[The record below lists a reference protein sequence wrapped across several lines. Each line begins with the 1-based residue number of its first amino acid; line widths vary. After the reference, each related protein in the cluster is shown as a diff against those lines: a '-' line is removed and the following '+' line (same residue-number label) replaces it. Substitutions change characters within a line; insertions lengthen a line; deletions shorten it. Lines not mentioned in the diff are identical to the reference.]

1 LAELVRLSKEP
12 RQRSALDKGK
22 VEVRNVKKRLFA
34 LTVLALS
41 VALVLPSSALA
52 AYKWTKSPVNPMVKG
67 GVHSTAKF
75 RQIMTSSGKVRSAMR
90 KVIKADKYPSWVFDA
105 AVKKAAAGDIHSAS
119 LARGSRIGAMAFGL
133 KKTRIVNDTVWAGR
147 GRLPYY
153 FVNASKTVV
162 QGGFNVTTTYKV
174 CLAKTCANPF
184 VLGRRVTR
192 TAVVAQTPQVY
203 SLYVDTFATG
213 EGTMRIGGIEVTGT
227 VGAQSVSAT
236 TTDTAP
242 TLIGQFPAGTAYN
255 LTQGLLPFGLVPF
268 TPSGGIFTGTMP
280 AHDLTLEFVNGLEF
294 ETEPEPEPEPEPS

>member
-1 LAELVRLSKEP
+1 M
-12 RQRSALDKGK
+12 
-22 VEVRNVKKRLFA
+22 RNVKNRLFA

-52 AYKWTKSPVNPMVKG
+52 AYNWTKSPVNPMVKG
-67 GVHSTAKF
+67 GVHSTTKY
-75 RQIMTSSGKVRSAMR
+75 RQLMTSSGKIRSALR

-119 LARGSRIGAMAFGL
+119 LAKGSRIGAMAFGL
-133 KKTRIVNDTVWAGR
+133 KKTRIVNNTVWAGN

-153 FVNASKTVV
+153 YVNASNTVV
-162 QGGFNVTTTYKV
+162 EGGYNVTTTYKV

-192 TAVVAQTPQVY
+192 TVAVAQSPQVY
-203 SLYVDTFATG
+203 SLYVDTFDST
-213 EGTMRIGGIEVTGT
+213 EGTMRIGGIDVTGT
-227 VGAQSVSAT
+227 VGAQTVSVT

-242 TLIGQFPAGTAYN
+242 TLIGQFPAGTAYD

-280 AHDLTLEFVNGLEF
+280 ASDLTLEFMNGLEF
-294 ETEPEPEPEPEPS
+294 VIEPEPEPEPT